1 MGHSDPSHRAAAG
14 VSAPFSV
21 LKFVNI
27 VTHPELQC
35 RANGIKN
42 VYIVCS
48 LTLLLEFWDVS
59 VPKEVGLESVESS

>member
-48 LTLLLEFWDVS
+48 LTLLKFWDVS
-59 VPKEVGLESVESS
+59 VPKEVGLQSVESS